1 MKLNYSTV
9 LSSGTMREDIG
20 LLLTVAFQILQQLLL
35 LIELF
40 CTLQQSK
47 ALSTEGEI
55 LALAKK
61 PLNR

>member
-1 MKLNYSTV
+1 
-9 LSSGTMREDIG
+9 MREDIG

-40 CTLQQSK
+40 CILQQSK
-47 ALSTEGEI
+47 SLSTEGEI
-55 LALAKK
+55 LALANK